1 MRKKKLLFH
10 SNHSKVFTGF
20 GKNAKNILRHLFK
33 TGKYEIIEA
42 GNGFA
47 YGDSSLEDMPW
58 QTIGTLP
65 NDPAKVAQINKDPG
79 LAKRAAYGGEM
90 IDQIIKEVKPDIYLG
105 AEDVWAFDGYWE
117 RKWWNKLSCM
127 VWTTLDSLPILPM
140 AVKAAPKIKRFY
152 TWASFASDEL
162 NKLGHSHVD
171 TLHGCIETSCFS
183 KLPKEEKLKLRK
195 KFKLP
200 DNRFI
205 IGFVF
210 RNQLRKS
217 VPNLLEGF
225 SSFIKLEPDSE
236 ASLLLHTHWAEGWDI
251 ARLLKEYNI
260 PNEKVLTTY
269 FCPKCKQYEIKSFE
283 GQEKDCPYC
292 KTKKSQ
298 LTTNVKG
305 GVSEAQLNEIY
316 NLMDVYCHP
325 FTSGG
330 QEIPIQEAKLCELIT
345 LVTDYS
351 CGTDCTTPDSGGFG
365 LDWSPYR
372 EPGTQF
378 IKATTE
384 ATSICDTLLK
394 VYNMPH
400 SERVKLGVQARKFVL
415 DNYDTEVIGKKLEEI
430 LDSLPFCDWDFN
442 FTEKKRNAEYVPP
455 DIKDDSEWLS
465 DLYKNI
471 LNADVDQS
479 DDGHKYWIS
488 QINAGKTRDGIL
500 AYFRQ
505 VAQKENQ
512 QSFSKKSFKD
522 FLDDDDSGRRI
533 AFVLPESAGDVF
545 MSTALLGRIK
555 KLYPNH
561 NIYFFTKPAFAEL
574 LDGNPHVHKVVPY
587 SEVCEQLLFLE
598 GAGKHE
604 GFFEVAY
611 LPHIGTQRQLN
622 YLHNAKDKIELNLT
636 CTS

>member
-1 MRKKKLLFH
+1 MRKKRVLFH

-20 GKNAKNILRHLFK
+20 GKNARNILRHLFK

-47 YGDSSLEDMPW
+47 YGDQGLEDMPW
-58 QTIGTLP
+58 ETIGTLP
-65 NDPAKVAQINKDPG
+65 SNPAKVAQINKDPG

-90 IDQIIKEVKPDIYLG
+90 IDQIVKEVKPDIYLG
-105 AEDVWAFDGYWE
+105 AEDIWAFDGYWE
-117 RKWWNKLSCM
+117 RKWWNKLSCI

-140 AVKAAPKIKRFY
+140 AVNSAPKIKHFY

-171 TLHGCIETSCFS
+171 TLHGCIETSYFS
-183 KLPKEEKLKLRK
+183 KLKKNERLELRN
-195 KFKLP
+195 KFKLSE
-200 DNRFI
+200 NKFI

-236 ASLLLHTHWAEGWDI
+236 AALLLHTHWAEGWDI
-251 ARLLKEYNI
+251 ARLLKDYNI
-260 PNEKVLTTY
+260 PNERVLTTY
-269 FCPKCKQYEIKSFE
+269 FCSKCRQYEVKPFE

-292 KTKKSQ
+292 NTKKSQ
-298 LTTNVKG
+298 QTTNVKG
-305 GVSEAQLNEIY
+305 GVSESQLNEIY

-351 CGTDCTTPDSGGFG
+351 CGTDCTGPDSGGFA

-378 IKATTE
+378 VKATTNAE
-384 ATSICDTLLK
+384 SICDNLSR
-394 VYNMPH
+394 VYNMPPN
-400 SERVKLGVQARKFVL
+400 EREALGVQARNFVL
-415 DNYDTEVIGKKLEEI
+415 ENYDVGVIGKKLEDI
-430 LDSLPFCDWDFN
+430 LDKLPFCDWDFN
-442 FTEKKRNAEYVPP
+442 FTEKKRNPEYVPP
-455 DIKDDSEWLS
+455 DTKDDSEWIC

-479 DDGHKYWIS
+479 DDGYKYWMS
-488 QINAGKTRDGIL
+488 QIKAGKTRDSIL
-500 AYFRQ
+500 GYFRQ
-505 VAQKENQ
+505 VALKENQ
-512 QSFSKKSFKD
+512 ESFDKKELKD
-522 FLDDDDSGRRI
+522 FLDEDDEGKRI
-533 AFVLPESAGDVF
+533 AFILPESAGDVF

-555 KLYPNH
+555 KLYPEY
-561 NIYFFTKPAFAEL
+561 NIYFFTKPAFRGL
-574 LDGNPHVHKVVPY
+574 LDGNPHIHKVIPY
-587 SEVCEQLLFLE
+587 FEACEQLLFLE
-598 GAGKHE
+598 GAGDHK

-622 YLHNAKDKIELNLT
+622 YLHNAKDKIELDLE